1 MGFSHL
7 QRMIIRNKDR
17 NQVDNKIE
25 LGLGGEILSFR

>member
-1 MGFSHL
+1 MGFSQL
-7 QRMIIRNKDR
+7 QRMITRNLDR